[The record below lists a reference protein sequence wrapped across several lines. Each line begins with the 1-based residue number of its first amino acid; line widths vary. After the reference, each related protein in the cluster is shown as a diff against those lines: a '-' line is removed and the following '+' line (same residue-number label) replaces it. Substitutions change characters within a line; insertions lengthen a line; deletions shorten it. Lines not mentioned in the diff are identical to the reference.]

1 MYTNIT
7 AFRLDRDNIDT
18 RIINHGVDTVTIATE
33 LSGKIDRSIVP
44 NYCIDKQSNFAETVN
59 LRRKIIF
66 VVVKKKKKKNP
77 ARSLYHE
84 AP

>member
-7 AFRLDRDNIDT
+7 AFRFDRDNIDT

-44 NYCIDKQSNFAETVN
+44 NYCIDKRSNFAETVN